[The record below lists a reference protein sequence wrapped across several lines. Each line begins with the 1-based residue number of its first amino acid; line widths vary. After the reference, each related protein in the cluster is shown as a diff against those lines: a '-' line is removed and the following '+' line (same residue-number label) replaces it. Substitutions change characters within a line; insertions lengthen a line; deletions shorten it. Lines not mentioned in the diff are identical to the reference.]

1 MEGLSKTF
9 SVIIPTY
16 RRARQLD
23 ELLSDLEGQDF
34 ENLREEVEVIIV
46 TEEPDEEVR
55 RVIEEHAGRGVLEIV
70 PVFSE
75 RRLGLPG
82 ARNAGV
88 ERARGR
94 FLIFLDDDLRLGR
107 DFLRTCRRFA
117 GLGNFCFRV
126 EGAGGKVVERLLPG
140 KVILPLGLIL
150 GGFGFE
156 LGGIVE
162 VSHLPGACFVV
173 RRECLEVVKFDE
185 RLGEGNA
192 YLEDCD
198 FSFRLRR
205 TGERLYYVSTYSVR
219 HLPPEAG
226 GCREPDYRRW
236 LTYYW
241 SHKAYFV
248 RKNGGDVFL
257 LPAFLISLLEC
268 ALLSAGR
275 GKIFLREL
283 FGGFRRGIEGRL
295 GDSLRKSG

>member
-1 MEGLSKTF
+1 M
-9 SVIIPTY
+9 IIPTY

-34 ENLREEVEVIIV
+34 EGLRREVEVIVV
-46 TEEPDEEVR
+46 TEEPDEEMR
-55 RVIEEHAGRGVLEIV
+55 RVIDEHVRRGILKIVLV
-70 PVFSE
+70 SSE

-82 ARNAGV
+82 ARNVGV
-88 ERARGR
+88 KRARGR
-94 FLIFLDDDLRLGR
+94 FLVFMDDDLRVGK
-107 DFLRTCRRFA
+107 DFLKTCRRFA

-236 LTYYW
+236 LKYYW

-248 RKNGGDVFL
+248 RKNGGDALL
-257 LPAFLISLLEC
+257 LPAFLTAFLEC
-268 ALLSAGR
+268 LLLSAGR
-275 GKIFLREL
+275 GKVFLREL
-283 FGGFRRGIEGRL
+283 FDGFRSGLEGRL
-295 GDSLRKSG
+295 G

>member
-1 MEGLSKTF
+1 
-9 SVIIPTY
+9 VIIPTY

-55 RVIEEHAGRGVLEIV
+55 RVIGEHLGKGVLEIV
-70 PVFSE
+70 PVFSK

-82 ARNAGV
+82 ARNVGV
-88 ERARGR
+88 KRARGK
-94 FLIFLDDDLRLGR
+94 FLIFMDDDLRVRR
-107 DFLRTCRRFA
+107 DFLKTCKRFA
-117 GLGNFCFRV
+117 GLGNFCLRVKGARGMRV
-126 EGAGGKVVERLLPG
+126 EKLLPG
-140 KVILPLGLIL
+140 KVVLPLGLIF
-150 GGFGFE
+150 GGFGFD
-156 LGGIVE
+156 LGGTVE
-162 VSHLPGACFVV
+162 VSHLPGACFIV

-205 TGERLYYVSTYSVR
+205 AGRRLYYVSTYAVR

-236 LTYYW
+236 LKYYW
-241 SHKAYFV
+241 SHKTYFV
-248 RKNGGDVFL
+248 RKNGGDALL
-257 LPAFLISLLEC
+257 LPAFLTAFLEC
-268 ALLSAGR
+268 LLLSAGR
-275 GKIFLREL
+275 GKVFLRE
-283 FGGFRRGIEGRL
+283 FFDGFRSGLEGRL
-295 GDSLRKSG
+295 G